1 MPTYEYKCK
10 SCGKMSE
17 FFQSMTA
24 KPMKQCPHCSKNTL
38 ERQIGI
44 GAAVVFKGSG
54 FYQTDYRSESYKK
67 AAEAES
73 KSSSA
78 APAAA
83 DTKAASTSA
92 ESKPANA
99 NAQGSS
105 APSAGPE
112 SKAGASTAA
121 STSGREDK
129 PARSLSSVRVSKG
142 AQPTAASRTKPAGK
156 SAAKPARKSKR

>member
-24 KPMKQCPHCSKNTL
+24 KPMKQCPHCAKNAL

-44 GAAVVFKGSG
+44 GAAVMFKGSG

-73 KSSSA
+73 KSATSSSSGESQSTGDASGASAAETKPKDNAPKQDGSPSAPTGESARPAKTSSSSA
-78 APAAA
+78 KVRTKTTAA
-83 DTKAASTSA
+83 
-92 ESKPANA
+92 KP
-99 NAQGSS
+99 
-105 APSAGPE
+105 
-112 SKAGASTAA
+112 AGAST
-121 STSGREDK
+121 TR
-129 PARSLSSVRVSKG
+129 R
-142 AQPTAASRTKPAGK
+142 GK
-156 SAAKPARKSKR
+156 R

>member
-24 KPMKQCPHCSKNTL
+24 KPMRKCPACGKNAL
-38 ERQIGI
+38 DRQIGI

-73 KSSSA
+73 KNAPGTSNGDATAKPEPGSA
-78 APAAA
+78 SKAE
-83 DTKAASTSA
+83 TKAEA
-92 ESKPANA
+92 KPDTRSDAKPETMT
-99 NAQGSS
+99 G
-105 APSAGPE
+105 GP
-112 SKAGASTAA
+112 ATA
-121 STSGREDK
+121 
-129 PARSLSSVRVSKG
+129 KG
-142 AQPTAASRTKPAGK
+142 AIRVGGSQAKR
-156 SAAKPARKSKR
+156 AAKPASPAPKAGVKRRAGRA